1 MSEQPHPVKDLRP
14 MPIPA
19 RARKSL
25 GVSIRLLLVVPLT
38 VCILAAFLLSL
49 PFSLIDRRRRHS

>member
-1 MSEQPHPVKDLRP
+1 

-25 GVSIRLLLVVPLT
+25 GVSVRLLLVVPLT
-38 VCILAAFLLSL
+38 VCMLAAFLLSL